1 MTLAFRLAHMD
12 RQALAFPAL
21 LIGAIALGSLVGC
34 SSRADDVGSSSAAAT
49 EEEGA
54 RLALRTLGG
63 KLPEGRSDA
72 TCQSCHDVNKMTIR
86 KWAGDY
92 KTTMAVLKDESKSK
106 ADRIAFMRRDPADPR
121 SGFAP
126 SKLGIL
132 TAGAHLGASSLVS
145 KERHPMTF
153 AQGQLLAALFE
164 GQDEEYAKFRADALM
179 PIEPSFDRLSA
190 AEYEAVVTWVDK
202 GLPAIETLLV
212 EEARPTT
219 CTDDFDQLK
228 GHVRS
233 VQATNW
239 STVNKDLHMPMFG
252 CDASGTPLQCFTTK
266 FGANDIFPDATTQ
279 EVGKTWSRNGDTFRV
294 LRQLD
299 YTTFFWMRSSADGR
313 FVANGGGPRTDS
325 TRAVIADL
333 GAALAPAG
341 PTTRDIVAS
350 ASYDPDFFPGGQ
362 GFMFQGTTKAGAFCS
377 MSLLRNPST
386 VKISFDEPECTK
398 LDSVGLYQTVG
409 QVAGDNAISDIFV
422 VNSKFASDNP
432 GLTAADKDLSLTAG
446 PEAAANIHVAVAKG
460 NDADQGYQVMQSTSL
475 PTSFRGDTMMARSG
489 LLLGSRVA
497 GETGALGYAIDKV
510 TYQKSAT
517 GYKFSLKT
525 LGRICMPGNKANF
538 SFDERFLV
546 THHYLTRADFASDA
560 EFAPYAGKGASDLYL
575 ADFVTGKKT
584 RISRMAPGQFSLF
597 PHFRSDGWIYFLV
610 RDANTKKETIVATNA
625 ALRAIQE
632 NP

>member
-1 MTLAFRLAHMD
+1 MHRH
-12 RQALAFPAL
+12 ALALSSLLTGATAL
-21 LIGAIALGSLVGC
+21 ASVIGC
-34 SSRADDVGSSSAAAT
+34 SAPSDEVGTDTAAAT
-49 EEEGA
+49 EEESA
-54 RLALRTLGG
+54 RLALRMLGA

-72 TCQSCHDVNKMTIR
+72 TCQSCHDINKMTIR

-106 ADRIAFMRRDPADPR
+106 ADRIAFMRRDPSDPK

-126 SKLGIL
+126 SKMGIL
-132 TAGAHLGASSLVS
+132 TAGAHLGASSLVN
-145 KERHPMTF
+145 KDRHPMTF
-153 AQGQLLAALFE
+153 AQGQLLGSLFE
-164 GQDEEYAKFRADALM
+164 GQAEEYAKFRADALM
-179 PIEPSFDRLSA
+179 PIEPNFDRLSA
-190 AEYEAVVTWVDK
+190 SEYEAIVTWVDK
-202 GLPAIETLLV
+202 GLPQIEALLV

-219 CTDDFDQLK
+219 CTDDFAQLK
-228 GHVRS
+228 GHVRD
-233 VQATNW
+233 VQATSW
-239 STVNKDLHMPMFG
+239 AAVNRDLRMPMFG
-252 CDASGTPLQCFTTK
+252 CDASGTPLQCFTSK
-266 FGANDIFPDATTQ
+266 FGANDIFPDATKLDF
-279 EVGKTWSRNGDTFRV
+279 GKGWSRNGDGFRV

-341 PTTRDIVAS
+341 PATRDILAS

-362 GFMFQGTTKAGAFCS
+362 GFMFQGTSKSGAFCS
-377 MSLLRNPST
+377 MSLLRNPAT
-386 VKISFDEPECTK
+386 TKISFDEPECTK

-432 GLTAADKDLSLTAG
+432 GLTASDKDLSLTAG

-460 NDADQGYQVMQSTSL
+460 NDADQGYQVMQNTTL

-510 TYQKSAT
+510 TYQKSDA
-517 GYKFSLKT
+517 GYKFSLKS

-546 THHYLTRADFASDA
+546 THHYLTREDFASDA
-560 EFAPYAGKGASDLYL
+560 EFAPYKAKGAADIYL
-575 ADFVTGKKT
+575 ADFVTGKKM
-584 RISRMAPGQFSLF
+584 RITRMAPGQFSLF

-610 RDANTKKETIVATNA
+610 RDATTKKESIIATDA
-625 ALRAIQE
+625 ALRATKE
-632 NP
+632 SP

>member
-1 MTLAFRLAHMD
+1 MHRH
-12 RQALAFPAL
+12 ALALSAGLLSAVAL
-21 LIGAIALGSLVGC
+21 ASLVGC
-34 SSRADDVGSSSAAAT
+34 SSVSDDTATQSAAAT

-72 TCQSCHDVNKMTIR
+72 TCQSCHDINKMTLR

-92 KTTMAVLKDESKSK
+92 KATMAVLKDESKSK
-106 ADRIAFMRRDPADPR
+106 ADRIAFMRRDPSDPK

-126 SKLGIL
+126 SKLGIM
-132 TAGAHLGASSLVS
+132 TAGAHFGTSSLVS

-153 AQGQLLAALFE
+153 AQGKLLASLFE

-179 PIEPSFDRLSA
+179 PIEASFDRLSA

-202 GLPAIETLLV
+202 GLPALETLLI

-228 GHVRS
+228 AHVRE

-239 STVNKDLHMPMFG
+239 SAVNKDLRMPMFG
-252 CDASGTPLQCFTTK
+252 CDASGEPLKCFTTK
-266 FGANDIFPDATTQ
+266 LGANDIFPDATT
-279 EVGKTWSRNGDTFRV
+279 EETGRGWSRNGDTFRV
-294 LRQLD
+294 LRHLD

-333 GAALAPAG
+333 GAALAPEG
-341 PTTRDIVAS
+341 PTTRDILAS

-362 GFMFQGTTKAGAFCS
+362 GFMFQGTSKSGAFCS
-377 MSLLRNPST
+377 MSLLRNPAT
-386 VKISFDEPECTK
+386 TKISFDEPECTK

-432 GLTAADKDLSLTAG
+432 GLTASDKDLSLTAG
-446 PEAAANIHVAVAKG
+446 PEAEANIHVAVAKG
-460 NDADQGYQVMQSTSL
+460 NDADQGYQVMQNTSL
-475 PTSFRGDTMMARSG
+475 PTPFRGDTMMARSG

-497 GETGALGYAIDKV
+497 GEQGALGYGIDKV
-510 TYQKSAT
+510 TYQKSGA
-517 GYKFSLKT
+517 GYKFSLKS

-546 THHYLTRADFASDA
+546 THHYLTRADFESDA
-560 EFAPYAGKGASDLYL
+560 AFAPYADKGAADLYL
-575 ADFVTGKKT
+575 ADFVTGKKM
-584 RISRMAPGQFSLF
+584 RITRMAPGQFSLF

-610 RDANTKKETIVATNA
+610 RDANTKKETIVATDA
-625 ALRAIQE
+625 ALRATKE
-632 NP
+632 TP

>member
-1 MTLAFRLAHMD
+1 MRLH
-12 RQALAFPAL
+12 
-21 LIGAIALGSLVGC
+21 AIALPTLLLAAIALSSMGC
-34 SSRADDVGSSSAAAT
+34 SSTSDDSESSSSAQT

-54 RLALRTLGG
+54 KAALRTLGA
-63 KLPEGRSDA
+63 KLAEGRSDA
-72 TCQSCHDVNKMTIR
+72 TCQSCHDINKMTIR

-92 KTTMAVLKDESKSK
+92 KKTIEVLKDESKSK

-126 SKLGIL
+126 AKLGIL
-132 TAGAHLGASSLVS
+132 TAGVHLGVSSLVS
-145 KERHPMTF
+145 KDRHPTTF
-153 AQGQLLAALFE
+153 AQGQLIASLFE

-179 PIEPSFDRLSA
+179 PIEASFDRLSA
-190 AEYEAVVTWVDK
+190 SEYEAVVSWIDK
-202 GLPAIETLLV
+202 GLPEMETLLV

-219 CTDDFDQLK
+219 CTDDFAQLK
-228 GHVRS
+228 DHVRS
-233 VQATNW
+233 VRATSW
-239 STVNKDLHMPMFG
+239 AAVNKDARMPMFG
-252 CDASGTPLQCFTTK
+252 CDASGDPTQCFTAK
-266 FGANDIFPDATTQ
+266 LGANDIFPDAASS
-279 EVGKTWSRNGDTFRV
+279 EFGKSWSRNGDTFRV
-294 LRQLD
+294 LRELS

-313 FVANGGGPRTDS
+313 FVATGGGPRTDS

-333 GAALAPAG
+333 GAALAPGG

-362 GFMFQGTTKAGAFCS
+362 GFMFQGTSKAGAFCS
-377 MSLLRNPST
+377 MSLLTNPNT

-432 GLTAADKDLSLTAG
+432 GLTASDKDLSLTAG

-460 NDADQGYQVMQSTSL
+460 NDADKGYQVMQSVSL

-497 GETGALGYAIDKV
+497 GERGALGYAIDKV
-510 TYQKSAT
+510 TYQKSNA
-517 GYKFSLKT
+517 GYKFSLKS

-546 THHYLTRADFASDA
+546 THHYLTREDFASDA
-560 EFAPYAGKGASDLYL
+560 EFAPYAGKGAADIYL
-575 ADFVTGKKT
+575 ADFVTGQKA
-584 RISRMAPGQFSLF
+584 RITRMAPGQFSLF
-597 PHFRSDGWIYFLV
+597 PHFRADGWIYFLV
-610 RDANTKKETIVATNA
+610 RDANTKKETVVATDA
-625 ALRAIQE
+625 ALRATRA